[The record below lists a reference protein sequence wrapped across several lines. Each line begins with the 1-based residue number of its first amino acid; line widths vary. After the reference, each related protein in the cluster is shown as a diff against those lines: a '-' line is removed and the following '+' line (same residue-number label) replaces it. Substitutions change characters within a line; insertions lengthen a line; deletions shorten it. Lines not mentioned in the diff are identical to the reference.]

1 MEVVQRLKSF
11 FVQCTRVWHLLKKP
25 SKEEFVMVAK
35 ISALGIL
42 ALGAAG
48 FIISD
53 SIKLLTKLN

>member
-1 MEVVQRLKSF
+1 M
-11 FVQCTRVWHLLKKP
+11 QCTRVWHLLKKP